1 MALIYKLV
9 GFDRVTEAL
18 AVTHDI
24 PRNKVSQAK
33 RIAGIADRRGIIA
46 DWPLSL
52 DQPRAITDL
61 IGAKIDRRGPFGLG
75 FGTVYAPQY
84 SRSRIVPNQRKAHPI
99 RIGVLARGRAS

>member
-52 DQPRAITDL
+52 DQARAITDL
-61 IGAKIDRRGPFGLG
+61 IGAKIDVDHLDWALEPYTLPN
-75 FGTVYAPQY
+75 TVEAE
-84 SRSRIVPNQRKAHPI
+84 
-99 RIGVLARGRAS
+99 